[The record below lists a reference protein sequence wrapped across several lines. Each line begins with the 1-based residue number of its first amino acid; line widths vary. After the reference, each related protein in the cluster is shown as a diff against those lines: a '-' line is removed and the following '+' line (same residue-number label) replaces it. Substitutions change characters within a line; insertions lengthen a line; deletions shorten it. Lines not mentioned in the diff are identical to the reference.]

1 MVKQFQEG
9 VWGMRMYDIIARKRD
24 GCELSTEEIKYFIE
38 GYTKGMI
45 PDYQA
50 SALLMAVYL
59 RGMNERETA
68 DLTIAMA
75 DSGKRVDTGKIK
87 GKTVDKHSTGGVG
100 DTTTLVLIPLV
111 ASAGVPVVKMSG
123 RGLGYT
129 GGTIDK
135 LESIPGFKTNFT
147 TDGFIK
153 NVNKINACIM
163 AQSPDIAPADGK
175 LYALRDVTA
184 TVESI
189 PLIAS
194 SIMSKKIASGADSI
208 LLDVKVGSG
217 AFMKDLKEAEKLA
230 NCMVKIGNNLGRKT
244 VAFITD
250 MNQPLGLSIGNSLE
264 VREAIMTLKGEGSSR
279 LKEAC
284 IAFGS
289 CMLMMAEIVSNEAEA
304 RAIIENNLRNKKGLN
319 KLKEIIMAQKGNPE
333 VVENPDLLPIS
344 RQIVE
349 YKSDRTG
356 YINDINA
363 EDIGK
368 AALYLGAGREKKED
382 KIDPTVGI
390 VLNKRLNDR
399 VIQGETIAYI
409 YVNNGRGL
417 KEAVELLN
425 TAIVIDE
432 TCPKVIPPL
441 IYKII
446 A

>member
-1 MVKQFQEG
+1 
-9 VWGMRMYDIIARKRD
+9 MRMYDIIARKRD
-24 GCELSTEEIKYFIE
+24 GYELSNDEIKFFIE
-38 GYTKGMI
+38 GYTGGRI

-50 SALLMAVYL
+50 SALLMAIYL

-68 DLTIAMA
+68 GLTMMMA
-75 DSGKRVDTGKIK
+75 DSGKKIDTTKIK
-87 GKTVDKHSTGGVG
+87 GKTIDKHSTGGVG

-123 RGLGYT
+123 RGLGFT

-135 LESIPGFKTNFT
+135 LESVPGFRTNIAT
-147 TDGFIK
+147 GEFIE
-153 NVNKINACIM
+153 NVNKVNACIM

-208 LLDVKVGSG
+208 LLDVKVGTG
-217 AFMKDLKEAEKLA
+217 AFMKDLKEAEELA

-244 VAFITD
+244 IAFITD
-250 MNQPLGLSIGNSLE
+250 MNQPLGFSIGNSLE

-279 LKEAC
+279 LREAC
-284 IAFGS
+284 IVFGS
-289 CMLMMAEIVSNEAEA
+289 YMLMMADAVSDKEEA
-304 RAIIENNLRNKKGLN
+304 RAILENNIRNKKGLN
-319 KLKEIIMAQKGNPE
+319 KLREIIVAQKGNPDI
-333 VVENPDLLPIS
+333 VDNPDLLPIS
-344 RQIVE
+344 REIVE

-356 YINDINA
+356 YINEINA
-363 EDIGK
+363 EHIGK
-368 AALYLGAGREKKED
+368 AALYLGAGREQKD
-382 KIDPTVGI
+382 DIVDPTVGI
-390 VLNKRLNDR
+390 VFRKQLNDSVLR
-399 VIQGETIAYI
+399 GETIAYL
-409 YVNNGRGL
+409 YVNNGKGL
-417 KEAVELLN
+417 KEAIELLN
-425 TAIVIDE
+425 TTIVINEDS
-432 TCPKVIPPL
+432 PKMIPPL